1 MLGYK
6 QPPTEMAYKE
16 SSGHVTHV
24 TDDVMWPWPQY
35 AWSPISWKQCYLAT
49 IANY

>member
-1 MLGYK
+1 MSTIASHSSLNRPISKTVRVMLGYK

-24 TDDVMWPWPQY
+24 TDDVM
-35 AWSPISWKQCYLAT
+35 
-49 IANY
+49 